1 MGRERPLV
9 IAGTGTA
16 VPEAILTAGELD
28 TRLGLAPGESFRI
41 TGVAQRHLSN
51 HETASGLGAAAL
63 RRALEDAQVAWE
75 EIDCLVCA
83 SATMDQALPF
93 NAAMLLA
100 EIPEARSHR
109 VSALDIGASC
119 LSFLHALDLVSCAI
133 EAGRY
138 ETVAIVS
145 ADIATFT
152 IDLGNLRENGIFGD
166 GAAAVIVRKA
176 RPGESSRILAASS
189 ATLPEGVDFCRIRSG
204 GSRYHRRGDGSHS
217 EALFEMEGRRLFAL
231 AARAL
236 PEFVARLLADAGLK
250 NEEIRHF
257 IPHQAS
263 RQGLDHI
270 SRLLGLDDGRM
281 VDIFGGFGNQVAASL
296 PTALHFAI
304 HRHGLSR
311 GDKVLLLG
319 TGAGVSL
326 GGIVLEY

>member
-1 MGRERPLV
+1 MGRERPIV
-9 IAGTGTA
+9 IAGTGVA
-16 VPEAILTAGELD
+16 VPEAVLTAGDLD
-28 TRLGLAPGESFRI
+28 ARLGLAPGESFRI
-41 TGVAQRHLSN
+41 TGVAQRHVSVD
-51 HETASGLGAAAL
+51 ETASALGASAL
-63 RRALEDAQVAWE
+63 RRALDDAKVAWN
-75 EIDCLVCA
+75 EIDALVCA

-100 EIPEARSHR
+100 EIPEALDHR
-109 VSALDIGASC
+109 VSAFDIGASC

-145 ADIATFT
+145 ADIASFT

-176 RPGESSRILAASS
+176 RTGENSRILASNS

-204 GSRYHRRGDGSHS
+204 GSRFHRRGSKSHS

-231 AARAL
+231 AARTL
-236 PEFVARLLADAGLK
+236 PDFTACLLAEAGVK
-250 NEEIRHF
+250 NEEIRRL

-270 SRLLGLDDGRM
+270 TRLIGFDDGRM
-281 VDIFGGFGNQVAASL
+281 IDIFGEFGNQVGASL

-304 HRHGLSR
+304 HRDGMSR
-311 GDKVLLLG
+311 GEKVLLLG